1 MKKLLAS
8 VLLFAILLC
17 MFSCQVPEDEVL
29 TDTDATIKLEDDEFL
44 LLDEYALV
52 CPAFLR
58 SNDNIIKSLNYL
70 KNALIACGSKGVICD
85 DSSQHDRKGEIIVG
99 ATSRPQSENM
109 LAGMGIDGFE
119 YMVMS
124 QNEIVICGGSNASTF
139 EAVKKFC
146 NDILGYDE
154 SKPDASLRP
163 ILKAI
168 GFSKQAA
175 YRDEHEIYIGGVAL
189 KDFKIAVS
197 RPRDTI
203 YADAIIEALGV
214 YTGYAF
220 PTVLFEELTPDDK
233 GVICVGYYDRAKT
246 EALANGTDGYN
257 IRFSEQDGKVTV
269 GIGATARQQCELA
282 IAALSEV
289 LGKLQNGQSL
299 ELPAEP
305 ITNITYFT
313 DPTYTPEWFL
323 KSEKSEIVAD
333 GVEYKEFLYS
343 DASGKPYRAYAL
355 MIDPQKNS
363 LLMGSA
369 NDGYEYTTDS
379 PQTVADQ
386 MIAAQ
391 NNGYNVIAGVNAD
404 FFAMGGDNHPSGLTV
419 KQGVLISRGTKGRA
433 YFAITKDGMVEIG
446 ANGASADVTNLQ
458 TAVGGSDILVENYL
472 PRTFDMVNSSFNYT
486 GHPRTLAGVRED
498 GTIILA
504 VIDGRQGNI
513 SNGASLERCALFMLS
528 LGAKNAV
535 NLDGGGST
543 CLITNRGGELITHNS
558 PSDGSLRKV
567 YNSLIVYKKE
577 N

>member
-8 VLLFAILLC
+8 ALLIAILLC

-29 TDTDATIKLEDDEFL
+29 TDTDVTIKLEDDEFL

-58 SNDNIIKSLNYL
+58 SNDNIVKALNYL
-70 KNALIACGSKGVICD
+70 QAALLACGSKGYVCN
-85 DSSQHDRKGEIIVG
+85 DSAQHNRKGEIIVG
-99 ATSRPQSENM
+99 ATSRPQSEQL

-119 YMVMS
+119 YFVNS
-124 QNEIVICGGSNASTF
+124 QSEIVICGGSNASTF
-139 EAVKKFC
+139 EAVKEFC
-146 NDILGYDE
+146 SRVLGYDE
-154 SKPDASLRP
+154 SKPDAYLRP

-233 GVICVGYYDRAKT
+233 GVICVGYYDRAAT
-246 EALANGTDGYN
+246 EVLLNGADGYSV
-257 IRFSEQDGKVTV
+257 RFSEDDGKVTV
-269 GIGATARQQCELA
+269 GIGATVRQQYELA
-282 IAALSEV
+282 IAALAEV

-299 ELPAEP
+299 EMPAEP
-305 ITNITYFT
+305 ISNISYYT

-323 KSEKSEIVAD
+323 KSEKSEIVSD
-333 GVEYKEFLYS
+333 GVEYKEFLYA
-343 DASGKPYRAYAL
+343 DAMGKPYRAYAL
-355 MIDPQKNS
+355 IIDPQKNS

-379 PQTVADQ
+379 PETVADQ
-386 MIAAQ
+386 MLAAQ

-404 FFAMGGDNHPSGLTV
+404 FFAMGGDNHPTGLTV
-419 KQGVLISRGTKGRA
+419 KQGVLISKGSAGRA
-433 YFAITKDGMVEIG
+433 YFAITKDGKVEIG
-446 ANGASADVTNLQ
+446 ADGASADVTNLQ
-458 TAVGGSDILVENYL
+458 TAVGGSDILVDNYI
-472 PRTFDMVNSSFNYT
+472 PRTFDMVNNDFNYT
-486 GHPRTLAGVRED
+486 AHPRTLAGVRED
-498 GTIILA
+498 GSIILA
-504 VIDGRQGNI
+504 IIDGRQDNI
-513 SNGASLERCALFMLS
+513 SNGASLERCALLMLS